1 MLLEIFHNQRT
12 GQTYASYRAR
22 ALTAQE
28 THLLGI
34 YLRQFKPAAVK
45 RQFLWVNGKRL
56 IPLGFDSGGGG
67 GCAPGDDFC

>member
-45 RQFLWVNGKRL
+45 RQFLWVCYRFFGRK
-56 IPLGFDSGGGG
+56 SGGGVY
-67 GCAPGDDFC
+67 P